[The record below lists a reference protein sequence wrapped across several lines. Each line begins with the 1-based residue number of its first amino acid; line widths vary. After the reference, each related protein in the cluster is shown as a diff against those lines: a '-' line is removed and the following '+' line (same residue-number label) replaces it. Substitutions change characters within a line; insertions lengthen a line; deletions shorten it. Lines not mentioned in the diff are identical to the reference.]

1 MGRTAL
7 IWAAKRNDLRMIEL
21 LIRFNPDTNWIDKEG
36 YTALLYAVKL
46 RNPEM
51 IIELIVAG
59 SRTRDNA
66 VEYGKHAIGDKTTEY
81 LIKTAKMVNY
91 LIFLIF

>member
-7 IWAAKRNDLRMIEL
+7 IWAAKRDDLKMVEL
-21 LIRFNPDTNWIDKEG
+21 LLRFAPDTNWIDKEG
-36 YTALLYAVKL
+36 NTALLYAVKL

-66 VEYGKHAIGDKTTEY
+66 VEYGKHAIGDKVTEY
-81 LIKTAKMVNY
+81 LITTAKMVK
-91 LIFLIF
+91 F